1 MTARKPKRTTVDA
14 IVYRY
19 MAEDYDDGEEM
30 AKEVTIDRVRS
41 RLAAVI
47 DHVAGLL
54 AALDNPTASTSAA
67 TLQGATEIEGSHE
80 FAGLMYDVRD
90 IGAALEFLP
99 RGVAGVTAH
108 FRAENRRRRD
118 DERSRVEASEAKR
131 HELMARAVG
140 DPVGWLWRDHEKLLS
155 NFFTADYDHAA
166 LRALTDTHRA
176 ELGARYRALIDGQRA
191 AGARVGAEVS
201 Q

>member
-67 TLQGATEIEGSHE
+67 TLQGATEIEGIHE
-80 FAGLMYDVRD
+80 FEGLMYDVRD
-90 IGAALEFLP
+90 IGAALEP
-99 RGVAGVTAH
+99 RT
-108 FRAENRRRRD
+108 
-118 DERSRVEASEAKR
+118 
-131 HELMARAVG
+131 
-140 DPVGWLWRDHEKLLS
+140 
-155 NFFTADYDHAA
+155 
-166 LRALTDTHRA
+166 
-176 ELGARYRALIDGQRA
+176 A
-191 AGARVGAEVS
+191 AGAMTSARGWRRARRSATSSWRAPSVIPSAGCGGTTKSCSPTSSPRITTTRRYAL
-201 Q
+201 